1 MKDLS
6 TKKGTIAQYLSKNKE
21 KIWACGDDIAKMKA
35 VVLEL
40 LSAKEIASNP
50 ATPEA
55 IRILSKTR
63 GNQFLSTL
71 VTYMSGLKIGR

>member
-6 TKKGTIAQYLSKNKE
+6 TKKRTIAEYLTKNKE
-21 KIWACGDDIAKMKA
+21 KIWACGDDVVKMKA

-40 LSAKEIASNP
+40 LSAEEIASNP
-50 ATPEA
+50 ATSKA
-55 IRILSKTR
+55 IMILSKTH

-71 VTYMSGLKIGR
+71 VTYMSGIKVGR